1 MNTRNISV
9 THALIIINILV
20 YALGLFVRKSGALGL
35 VLPWMDN
42 STPAFQIFCSYS
54 WFTCFMQGEIWRIVS
69 YQFVH
74 AGFGHIL
81 FNMWALFFFGP
92 MVEYAMGPRR
102 FLAYYLVCGVA
113 GALFSSLLACS
124 GFFDSFGDSFAVTQE
139 FNYIARYVGYDGLVQ
154 PWQMLPM
161 VGASAAIYGVMIAV
175 AYLAPHAAISLIF
188 PPITM
193 TMRTF
198 AIVVTVIAVSAVL
211 FNWSNAG
218 GEAGHLGGL
227 IMGAIIMFVWKMR
240 LRRQSNNGRRQW

>member
-1 MNTRNISV
+1 MNSRNISV

-42 STPAFQIFCSYS
+42 STSAFEIFCSYS
-54 WFTCFMQGEIWRIVS
+54 WFTCFMQGEIWRLVS

-113 GALFSSLLACS
+113 GALFSSLLAFL
-124 GFFDSFGDSFAVTQE
+124 GLFDRFDDSLTVMWE
-139 FNYIARYVGYDGLVQ
+139 MNDIAHYVGFEGLVH

-175 AYLAPHAAISLIF
+175 AYLAPSARISLIF
-188 PPITM
+188 PPVTM

-198 AIVVTVIAVSAVL
+198 AIAVTAIAASAVL
-211 FNWSNAG
+211 FNWNNAG

-227 IMGAIIMFVWKMR
+227 IMGALIMYVW
-240 LRRQSNNGRRQW
+240 RQTTRYRNRNQWRQW

>member
-35 VLPWMDN
+35 VLPWLGN
-42 STPAFQIFCSYS
+42 STSAFEIFCSYS
-54 WFTCFMQGEIWRIVS
+54 WFTCFMQGEIWRLVS

-81 FNMWALFFFGP
+81 FNMWALYFFGP
-92 MVEYAMGPRR
+92 MVEYVMGPRR

-113 GALFSSLLACS
+113 GALFSSLLAYW
-124 GFFDSFGDSFAVTQE
+124 GLFDRLGDSPDVIWE
-139 FNYIARYVGYDGLVQ
+139 MNDIARYVGYEGLVH
-154 PWQMLPM
+154 PWQMMPM

-175 AYLAPHAAISLIF
+175 AYLAPSARISLIF
-188 PPITM
+188 PPVTM

-198 AIVVTVIAVSAVL
+198 AIVVTAIAASAVL
-211 FNWSNAG
+211 FNWNNAG

-227 IMGAIIMFVWKMR
+227 IMGALIMFVW
-240 LRRQSNNGRRQW
+240 RQATRYRNRNHWRQW